1 MRSTRLVLLALS
13 SALLVAACGPK
24 EPLRLG
30 FVGGLSG
37 RVADLGEAG
46 RDGFQFAIEQ
56 ANATGGVQGR
66 RVEFVVKDDAQDPA
80 QARKAAEELVAAGVT
95 AIVGPMT
102 SAMAQPVLEVATA
115 AGIPVVSPTVTTTEL
130 TGKDDLFLR
139 VSADTRTYA
148 QRSAR
153 HHFEK
158 NGVRRVAAV
167 FDTRNRAYTESW
179 LGEFRTAFTA
189 LGGTMAGEIAFEA
202 GEGADHAALVGEM
215 LTTRPD
221 ALLVV
226 AGALDTARIAQQ
238 VRQVDAGITLI
249 GVDWAATERLVEL
262 GGKAVDGIFLTQFF
276 DRDDPSP
283 EYRGF
288 RAAFEARFQRP
299 PGFASVAAY
308 DATKAILDAVW
319 RARSSTP
326 VKTALIDHGPFAGA
340 QQAVRFDRFGDSV
353 RKAFIITIRDG
364 QFVVVD

>member
-1 MRSTRLVLLALS
+1 MRRTRLVLLALC
-13 SALLVAACGPK
+13 SAVLVAACGPK

-80 QARKAAEELVAAGVT
+80 QARKAVEELVAAGVV

-102 SAMAQPVLEVATA
+102 SAMAQPVLEIATA

-130 TGKDDLFLR
+130 TGKDDFFLR
-139 VSADTRTYA
+139 VSADTR
-148 QRSAR
+148 
-153 HHFEK
+153 
-158 NGVRRVAAV
+158 
-167 FDTRNRAYTESW
+167 SW
-179 LGEFRTAFTA
+179 LGEFRTAFAA
-189 LGGTMAGEIAFEA
+189 LGGNMAGEIAFES
-202 GEGADHAALVGEM
+202 GDGTDHAALVGEM
-215 LTTRPD
+215 LATQPD

-288 RAAFEARFQRP
+288 RSAFESRFQRP

-308 DATKAILDAVW
+308 DATKAILDAIW
-319 RARSSTP
+319 RAKSSTP

-364 QFVVVD
+364 QFLVID